1 MGCIIF
7 ALLCSSLPFDHDS
20 QAETIRMTI
29 NEPVR
34 FENPQWKNYS
44 ALCKDLISKL
54 LIKKPEERMTL
65 AQMMV
70 HPWFK
75 TQASQT

>member
-1 MGCIIF
+1 
-7 ALLCSSLPFDHDS
+7 
-20 QAETIRMTI
+20 MTI

-70 HPWFK
+70 HPWFRN
-75 TQASQT
+75 QASQT